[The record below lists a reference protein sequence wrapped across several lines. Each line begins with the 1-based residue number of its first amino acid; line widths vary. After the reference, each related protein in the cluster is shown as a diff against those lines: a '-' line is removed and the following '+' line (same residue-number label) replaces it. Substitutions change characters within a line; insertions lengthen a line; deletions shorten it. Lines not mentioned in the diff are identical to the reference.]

1 MRKPLKSAT
10 SWTFPVTS
18 TLQVGDTVDH
28 YRIESLAAEGGMASI
43 YRAMDLQTGMC
54 VAIKVPHFEAES
66 DPVFFERFKREEEIG
81 RRLDH
86 PGVMKVLADG
96 NGDRS
101 RVYMVMEWLDGRLLR
116 KVLSE
121 EKKLTPQRA
130 TAIALRIGEA
140 LEYIHS
146 QGVVHRDLKPE
157 NIMVDSEDRI
167 KLIDFGIASSAGAR
181 RLTFGK
187 FTHSM
192 GTPDYVAPEQ
202 VKSKRGDARSDVY
215 ALGVIFYEM
224 LTGEMPF
231 EGPNPLVVLN
241 DRLVNH
247 PIPPRERDPEISP
260 HLQEI
265 IYRALERDPA
275 NRYAGARE
283 FANDLR
289 NPDSVGV
296 AERSE
301 LRDWKVR
308 RSKRSTG
315 SKMVLFYAAV
325 ALIPIVIMVLLLITA
340 HRH

>member
-1 MRKPLKSAT
+1 MRMPLKSAT
-10 SWTFPVTS
+10 NSTIPVMN
-18 TLQVGDTVDH
+18 TLQVGDRLDH

-43 YRAMDLQTGMC
+43 YRALDLQTGMS
-54 VAIKVPHFEAES
+54 VAIKVPRFAAES

-81 RRLDH
+81 RRLDN

-101 RVYMVMEWLDGRLLR
+101 RVYMVMEWLEGRLLR
-116 KVLSE
+116 KVLSD
-121 EKKLTPQRA
+121 EKKLPPQRA
-130 TAIALRIGEA
+130 TVIALRICEA

-146 QGVVHRDLKPE
+146 HGVVHRDLKPE

-167 KLIDFGIASSAGAR
+167 RLIDFGIAGSAGAR

-231 EGPNPLVVLN
+231 EGPNALVVLN

-260 HLQEI
+260 QLQEI
-265 IYRALERDPA
+265 IYRALEREPA
-275 NRYAGARE
+275 NRYASVRE
-283 FANDLR
+283 FADDLR

-296 AERSE
+296 SERSE
-301 LRDWKVR
+301 LQHWKPR
-308 RSKRSTG
+308 RSRRSTR
-315 SKMVLFYAAV
+315 SKLVLFYATV
-325 ALIPIVIMVLLLITA
+325 ALIPIVIMVLLLISA
-340 HRH
+340 RRH

>member
-1 MRKPLKSAT
+1 MPLKSAT
-10 SWTFPVTS
+10 SWTFPLMR
-18 TLQVGDTVDH
+18 TLQVGDTLDR

-43 YRAMDLQTGMC
+43 YRALDLQTGMS
-54 VAIKVPHFEAES
+54 VAIKVPRFEAES

-81 RRLDH
+81 RRLDN

-101 RVYMVMEWLDGRLLR
+101 RVYMVMEWLEGRLLR
-116 KVLSE
+116 KVLSD
-121 EKKLTPQRA
+121 EKKLPPQRA
-130 TAIALRIGEA
+130 TVIALRICEA

-146 QGVVHRDLKPE
+146 HGVVHRDLKPE

-167 KLIDFGIASSAGAR
+167 RLIDFGIAGSAGAR

-231 EGPNPLVVLN
+231 EGPNALVVLN

-260 HLQEI
+260 QLQEI
-265 IYRALERDPA
+265 IYRALEREPA
-275 NRYAGARE
+275 NRYASVRE
-283 FANDLR
+283 FADDLR

-296 AERSE
+296 SERSE
-301 LRDWKVR
+301 LQHWKPR
-308 RSKRSTG
+308 RSRRSTR
-315 SKMVLFYAAV
+315 SKLVLFYATV
-325 ALIPIVIMVLLLITA
+325 ALIPIVIMVLLLISA
-340 HRH
+340 RRH

>member
-1 MRKPLKSAT
+1 M
-10 SWTFPVTS
+10 S
-18 TLQVGDTVDH
+18 TLQVGDRLDH

-43 YRAMDLQTGMC
+43 YRALDQQTGIS
-54 VAIKVPHFEAES
+54 VAIKVPRFEAES
-66 DPVFFERFKREEEIG
+66 DPVFFERFKREEQIG

-101 RVYMVMEWLDGRLLR
+101 RLYMVMEWLDGRLLR

-121 EKKLTPQRA
+121 EKKLAQQRA
-130 TAIALRIGEA
+130 TVIALRICEA
-140 LEYIHS
+140 LEYVHS
-146 QGVVHRDLKPE
+146 HGVVHRDLKPE
-157 NIMVDSEDRI
+157 NIMVDSEDCI
-167 KLIDFGIASSAGAR
+167 KLIDFGIAGSAGAR

-231 EGPNPLVVLN
+231 EGPNALVVLN
-241 DRLVNH
+241 DRLENH
-247 PIPPRERDPEISP
+247 PIPSRERDPEISP
-260 HLQEI
+260 QLQEI
-265 IYRALERDPA
+265 IYRALERNPA
-275 NRYAGARE
+275 NRYASARE

-289 NPDSVGV
+289 NPGSVGV
-296 AERSE
+296 SERSE
-301 LRDWKVR
+301 LRDWRVR
-308 RSKRSTG
+308 TSKKSR
-315 SKMVLFYAAV
+315 MVFFYAGL
-325 ALIPIVIMVLLLITA
+325 ALIPIIILVLLLITA
-340 HRH
+340 QHH

>member
-10 SWTFPVTS
+10 NSTIPVMN
-18 TLQVGDTVDH
+18 TLQVGDRLDH

-43 YRAMDLQTGMC
+43 YRALDLQTGMS
-54 VAIKVPHFEAES
+54 VAIKVPRFEAES

-81 RRLDH
+81 RRLDN

-101 RVYMVMEWLDGRLLR
+101 RVYMVMEWLEGRLLR
-116 KVLSE
+116 KVLSD
-121 EKKLTPQRA
+121 EKKLPPQRA
-130 TAIALRIGEA
+130 TVIALRICEA

-146 QGVVHRDLKPE
+146 HGVVHRDLKPE

-167 KLIDFGIASSAGAR
+167 RLIDFGIAGSAGAR

-231 EGPNPLVVLN
+231 EGPNALVVLN

-260 HLQEI
+260 QLQEI
-265 IYRALERDPA
+265 IYRALERNPA
-275 NRYAGARE
+275 NRYANARE
-283 FANDLR
+283 FGRDLK

-296 AERSE
+296 SERSE
-301 LRDWKVR
+301 LQHWKQR
-308 RSKRSTG
+308 RSRRSTR
-315 SKMVLFYAAV
+315 SKLVLFYATV
-325 ALIPIVIMVLLLITA
+325 ALIPIVIMVLLLISA
-340 HRH
+340 RRH

>member
-130 TAIALRIGEA
+130 TAIALRICEA

-275 NRYAGARE
+275 KRYAGARE

-315 SKMVLFYAAV
+315 SKMVLFYATV

>member
-1 MRKPLKSAT
+1 MRMPLKSAT
-10 SWTFPVTS
+10 SWTFPLMR
-18 TLQVGDTVDH
+18 TLQVGDTLDR

-43 YRAMDLQTGMC
+43 YRALDLQTGMS
-54 VAIKVPHFEAES
+54 VAIKVPRFEAES

-81 RRLDH
+81 RRLDN

-101 RVYMVMEWLDGRLLR
+101 RVYMVMEWLEGRLLR
-116 KVLSE
+116 KVLSD
-121 EKKLTPQRA
+121 EKKLPPQRA
-130 TAIALRIGEA
+130 TVIALRICEA

-146 QGVVHRDLKPE
+146 HGVVHRDLKPE

-167 KLIDFGIASSAGAR
+167 RLIDFGIAGSAGAR

-231 EGPNPLVVLN
+231 EGPNALVVLN

-260 HLQEI
+260 QLQEI
-265 IYRALERDPA
+265 IYRALEREPA
-275 NRYAGARE
+275 NRYASARE
-283 FANDLR
+283 FADDLR

-296 AERSE
+296 SERSE
-301 LRDWKVR
+301 LQHWKQR
-308 RSKRSTG
+308 RSRRSTR
-315 SKMVLFYAAV
+315 SKLVLFYATV
-325 ALIPIVIMVLLLITA
+325 ALIPIVIMVLLLISA
-340 HRH
+340 RRH

>member
-1 MRKPLKSAT
+1 MLAMN
-10 SWTFPVTS
+10 
-18 TLQVGDTVDH
+18 TLQAGDKLDH
-28 YRIESLAAEGGMASI
+28 YRIESLVAQSGMACI
-43 YRAMDLQTGMC
+43 YRGLDLQTGTV
-54 VAIKVPHFEAES
+54 VAIKVPHFEVES
-66 DPVFFERFKREEEIG
+66 DPLLFDRFKREEEIG
-81 RRLDH
+81 KRLDH
-86 PGVMKVLADG
+86 PGVMKVFGDG
-96 NGDRS
+96 EHS

-116 KVLSE
+116 SILNE
-121 EKKLTPQRA
+121 ERKFTADRA
-130 TAIALRIGEA
+130 IRIALEICEA
-140 LEYIHS
+140 LEYIHK
-146 QGVVHRDLKPE
+146 QGVVHRDLKPD
-157 NIMVDSEDRI
+157 NIMVASDDRI

-181 RLTFGK
+181 RLTFAK
-187 FTHSM
+187 FTPSM
-192 GTPDYVAPEQ
+192 GTPDYVSPEQ
-202 VKSKRGDARSDVY
+202 VKSKRGDARTDVY

-275 NRYAGARE
+275 NRYAGTRE

-301 LRDWKVR
+301 LQRWKQRHSR
-308 RSKRSTG
+308 RSTRS
-315 SKMVLFYAAV
+315 KLVLFYATV

-340 HRH
+340 HHH